1 MTMDFI
7 HLLYLEENYK
17 LQISFL
23 GYKNQEID
31 LIILS
36 DFSQNFN
43 LQKEIQILDEVL

>member
-7 HLLYLEENYK
+7 HLLYLGGDFK

-36 DFSQNFN
+36 DFSQNF
-43 LQKEIQILDEVL
+43 QFTKRDSSP